1 MDAFHTLTPSV
12 DDGGMT
18 RFPLPPPEPPAS
30 VHWASPEFLAEM
42 RAFVEG
48 AVGPVELEQSK
59 LRGWSTVLT
68 ARNDHGLFWAK
79 QNCSLQAFEAA
90 LLDEL
95 GAVVPDRVVP
105 LTAVDRDRGLL
116 LMPDMGAVFALLHD
130 DLGVWCDVARQW
142 AQLQREVLP
151 YVDRLAAAGVGTL
164 LPTDA
169 EEMLAERVP
178 ALNALPVDD
187 PRRLADDEAA
197 AITGAADRVREA
209 VEVVAGLGLPTTLD
223 HNDLHGGNVFGIVQ
237 HVLGCE
243 PDDPRLWQVAEAWI
257 EVWDDVAPA
266 TALRAALPH
275 AMRLARLVRHEGWLR
290 VTPPMTADELAEWG
304 SAAAEHL
311 AAVPRRPLLASA
323 D

>member
-1 MDAFHTLTPSV
+1 
-12 DDGGMT
+12 MT

-68 ARNDHGLFWAK
+68 ARNDQGLFWAK

-105 LTAVDRDRGLL
+105 LAAVDRDRGLL
-116 LMPDMGAVFALLHD
+116 LMPDMGEVFALMHE

-178 ALNALPVDD
+178 ALNGLPADD
-187 PRRLADDEAA
+187 PRR
-197 AITGAADRVREA
+197 
-209 VEVVAGLGLPTTLD
+209 
-223 HNDLHGGNVFGIVQ
+223 
-237 HVLGCE
+237 
-243 PDDPRLWQVAEAWI
+243 
-257 EVWDDVAPA
+257 
-266 TALRAALPH
+266 
-275 AMRLARLVRHEGWLR
+275 
-290 VTPPMTADELAEWG
+290 
-304 SAAAEHL
+304 
-311 AAVPRRPLLASA
+311 
-323 D
+323 